1 MKDKH
6 ALLFESNQMKQK
18 DKKVNDYVFN
28 NKIVTHPDFVV
39 HRSTI
44 FMQKWGILLMEK
56 EKSQLDDDG
65 NKEVIMA
72 LGAIKQSV
80 KTIQFF

>member
-1 MKDKH
+1 MCMNIFEGLKNFGLRGGKAMKDKH

-44 FMQKWGILLMEK
+44 LMQKWGILLMEK
-56 EKSQLDDDG
+56 EKS
-65 NKEVIMA
+65 
-72 LGAIKQSV
+72 
-80 KTIQFF
+80 

>member
-1 MKDKH
+1 MCMNIFEGLKNFGLRGGKAMKDKH

-39 HRSTI
+39 HR
-44 FMQKWGILLMEK
+44 
-56 EKSQLDDDG
+56 
-65 NKEVIMA
+65 
-72 LGAIKQSV
+72 
-80 KTIQFF
+80 